1 MKKRENACPLYS
13 SMREIIYYRSKGII
27 SKQKGIAKQA
37 VRIERHD
44 HPPKSL
50 RNKLMLA
57 PYGYSTMIKI
67 LLLCMVCG
75 AAAMLFPAGM
85 QIGILL
91 FIGIFILF
99 TLYFFR
105 DPQRTAPDEQRIILA
120 PADGTIMLVQPHSA
134 KAVNSEGNPPTLVSI
149 FMSPFNV
156 HVNRVPLSGKVTH
169 LRYCPGKFLMA
180 FDHQSMESNEK
191 MEIGIDN
198 GEIEVQFNQVSGF
211 LARRIVCTLQRGEMV
226 KMGKRF
232 GMIKFGSRVDIILPP
247 SATVTVQPGEKTRA
261 GETIVARY

>member
-1 MKKRENACPLYS
+1 
-13 SMREIIYYRSKGII
+13 
-27 SKQKGIAKQA
+27 
-37 VRIERHD
+37 
-44 HPPKSL
+44 
-50 RNKLMLA
+50 
-57 PYGYSTMIKI
+57 MIKI

-75 AAAMLFPAGM
+75 AATLLFPAGM
-85 QIGILL
+85 QIGLLL
-91 FIGIFILF
+91 FIGIVILF

-105 DPQRTAPDEQRIILA
+105 DPQRTAPDEQRVILA
-120 PADGTIMLVQPHSA
+120 PADGTIMLVQPHGAKGANSA
-134 KAVNSEGNPPTLVSI
+134 ANPPTLVSI

-226 KMGKRF
+226 KIGKRF

-247 SATVTVQPGEKTRA
+247 SATVTVKPGEKTRA
-261 GETIVARY
+261 GETVVARY